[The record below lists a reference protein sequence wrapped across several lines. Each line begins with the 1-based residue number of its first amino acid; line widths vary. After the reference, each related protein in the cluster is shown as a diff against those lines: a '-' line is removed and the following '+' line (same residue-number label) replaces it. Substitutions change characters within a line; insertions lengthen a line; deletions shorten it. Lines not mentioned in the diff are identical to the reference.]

1 MSQSSNWVKVHEEYD
16 FFRAELLKN
25 YLVLENDIE
34 AVIVNKQ
41 IAGYNIGRFEINVL
55 LENEQKAIEL
65 ITSFSKSDTNIY

>member
-25 YLVLENDIE
+25 YLLLENNIE
-34 AVIVNKQ
+34 AVVVNKQ

-55 LENEQKAIEL
+55 KENEQKAIDL
-65 ITSFSKSDTNIY
+65 INTFDNSSKV